1 MKSKLMPEFRKL
13 LQMLPKDARK
23 QARDA
28 YRLFK
33 KDPYHSS
40 LHFKPI
46 TGRVKHLYSVRV
58 GVKYRALGV
67 RLEDDVILWLW
78 IGTHA
83 EYDKRI

>member
-1 MKSKLMPEFRKL
+1 MKSKVTPEFRRL
-13 LQMLPKDARK
+13 LRALPKEVRA
-23 QARDA
+23 QARNA

-33 KDPYHSS
+33 EDPYHSS

-46 TGRVKHLYSVRV
+46 TGRVKNLYSARV
-58 GVKYRALGV
+58 GAKYRALGV
-67 RLEDDVILWLW
+67 RLEEDVILWLW